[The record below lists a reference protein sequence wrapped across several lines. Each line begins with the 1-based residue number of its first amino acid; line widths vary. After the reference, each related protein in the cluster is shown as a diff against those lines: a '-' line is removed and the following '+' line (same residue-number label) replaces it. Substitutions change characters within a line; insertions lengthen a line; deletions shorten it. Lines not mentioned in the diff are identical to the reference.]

1 MGSQVRLIRHVSIT
15 LSNAVGFITMPDE
28 DGLPSYEDVT
38 GIQRLMP
45 QNVSRQIT
53 RSVRN
58 SKNGS
63 SSSSC
68 FSTLL
73 FPLLIWGPFLI
84 LAIFMI
90 SIGHANRY
98 VCPHS
103 WLPIWL
109 MIGGSLTLIID
120 TICLL
125 IFLVVYFK
133 KEEDEENPK
142 THKGMN
148 ILLTLAAFLLLVN
161 LIWYAMGCYWTWKHV
176 DNIRTITRRIWL
188 GYSEA
193 RWWRHARV
201 AACDGPVLWFSLF
214 VTIFPFIWFTFTCG
228 FLCWRGCKNNPD
240 NGVTGRQN
248 PSIEETGE
256 LNHN

>member
-1 MGSQVRLIRHVSIT
+1 
-15 LSNAVGFITMPDE
+15 MPDE
-28 DGLPSYEDVT
+28 DGLPSYEEVT

-133 KEEDEENPK
+133 KDQVVNFELDLGLK
-142 THKGMN
+142 FCQK
-148 ILLTLAAFLLLVN
+148 LTNAIVHVN
-161 LIWYAMGCYWTWKHV
+161 VINCNSA
-176 DNIRTITRRIWL
+176 
-188 GYSEA
+188 
-193 RWWRHARV
+193 
-201 AACDGPVLWFSLF
+201 
-214 VTIFPFIWFTFTCG
+214 
-228 FLCWRGCKNNPD
+228 
-240 NGVTGRQN
+240 
-248 PSIEETGE
+248 
-256 LNHN
+256 